1 MVQAMVLDILHLAL
15 LLMVAGALAWA
26 TRLHRR
32 TSPMASKLAS
42 LRAQAE
48 RHARTLD
55 LLSRD
60 MNAAGLSLLGHA
72 QVLGGVA
79 GDGFQAEARHILTL
93 ADAAAEAGETTGEP
107 RSLRDE
113 RFPFGAVLREAVDTA
128 QRQLGP
134 GLRHW
139 RLDASLGPLVV
150 RADRRALR
158 GALVQVLCRA
168 ARATNEGDFID
179 VRALRTPQGI
189 TIVIEDEGAGLAV
202 EDLSPAAQQ
211 GEAHHTRGLVLGLSL
226 ARALL
231 RAHGGDLVMEAAP
244 GVGARAFLS
253 LPADR
258 VVAA

>member
-1 MVQAMVLDILHLAL
+1 MVQAMVLDILHVTL
-15 LLMVAGALAWA
+15 LLLLAGVFAWA
-26 TRLHRR
+26 IRLHMRAA
-32 TSPMASKLAS
+32 PMLSNLAS
-42 LRAQAE
+42 LRAEAE
-48 RHARTLD
+48 RRSRTLD
-55 LLSRD
+55 LLARD
-60 MNAAGLSLLGHA
+60 MNAAGLSLLGRA
-72 QVLGGVA
+72 QVLGSASGE
-79 GDGFQAEARHILTL
+79 GFQAEARHILTL
-93 ADAAAEAGETTGEP
+93 ADTAAEAGEASCES

-113 RFPFGAVLREAVDTA
+113 RFQLSPVLREAVDTA

-150 RADRRALR
+150 RADQRALR

-179 VRALRTPQGI
+179 LRALRTPQGI
-189 TIVIEDEGAGLAV
+189 TIIIEDEGVGLAA

-211 GEAHHTRGLVLGLSL
+211 GQAHHTRGLVLGLSL

-231 RAHGGDLVMEAAP
+231 RAHGGELVMEAAP